1 MVYVRMRDLG
11 CRALLK
17 QHCNSILSVTRS
29 DFPDWLVQTYSVV
42 WPQPIDK
49 NYGAL
54 KGSVFSYLIAA
65 FNNSKHHFES
75 LI

>member
-1 MVYVRMRDLG
+1 MVFVWMRDLG
-11 CRALLK
+11 CHALSK
-17 QHCNSILSVTRS
+17 QHCNNILSAPLS
-29 DFPDWLVQTYSVV
+29 DFADWLVQTYSVV

-54 KGSVFSYLIAA
+54 KGSVFSYLITA